1 MASARLKNIGI
12 SAYKLRLIIDK
23 VRGKKVIY
31 AENQLRYLKSPASKV
46 ILKLLQSVTSNA
58 VNNDLQ
64 NKDDLK
70 ITKIMADQSTSIR
83 RYRAKARG
91 RAGSFDRP
99 MSHLIIEVDEEG
111 DN

>member
-1 MASARLKNIGI
+1 MCIRD
-12 SAYKLRLIIDK
+12 R
-23 VRGKKVIY
+23 
-31 AENQLRYLKSPASKV
+31 
-46 ILKLLQSVTSNA
+46 
-58 VNNDLQ
+58 
-64 NKDDLK
+64 
-70 ITKIMADQSTSIR
+70 STSIR

>member
-58 VNNDLQ
+58 ENNDLQ
-64 NKDDLK
+64 NKQRIICDYISGMTD
-70 ITKIMADQSTSIR
+70 
-83 RYRAKARG
+83 RYASNLYK
-91 RAGSFDRP
+91 SLYD
-99 MSHLIIEVDEEG
+99 
-111 DN
+111 